1 MVMMVIL
8 SRSLANFL
16 DRKLCFKSSTWT
28 SRLLS
33 LTDFRRVRLDCGP
46 MICPVDHQPF
56 DSTFSGFFVSFDVAP
71 QLDAPFDQCPPLQAY
86 VTALQKQRL
95 RSSIPYIVTYIMRPV
110 VFTSSWG
117 LEGLGL
123 IVVQVGGSAS
133 PFSLCQR

>member
-1 MVMMVIL
+1 L
-8 SRSLANFL
+8 
-16 DRKLCFKSSTWT
+16 WT
-28 SRLLS
+28 YDCLL
-33 LTDFRRVRLDCGP
+33 LTTS
-46 MICPVDHQPF
+46 PF

-95 RSSIPYIVTYIMRPV
+95 RSSIPHIVTYIMRPV

-133 PFSLCQR
+133 LFSLCQR